1 MFNVKAFS
9 LFTGQWTSTDVLPKD
24 IKEALGPGRRLVY
37 KDMAAEFREELWKR
51 FVACLVPLQVNNK
64 LGLVHFQFSPKVV
77 RHPVAMAHIEHC
89 LEHLPGHT
97 LSIEFRH
104 PSWWEN
110 DAVTADTL
118 GLLRSLGLVH
128 TIVDGPQGSPHSV
141 PAIWET
147 THPDHALLRLH
158 GRNEVAYG
166 MPAKSAAE
174 RFDYAY
180 TSAELQGLAH
190 RYSPIARSVRHPHAV
205 FNNCMED
212 KSQLN
217 AREFLTELKAC

>member
-1 MFNVKAFS
+1 M
-9 LFTGQWTSTDVLPKD
+9 
-24 IKEALGPGRRLVY
+24 
-37 KDMAAEFREELWKR
+37 EFRY
-51 FVACLVPLQVNNK
+51 
-64 LGLVHFQFSPKVV
+64 
-77 RHPVAMAHIEHC
+77 
-89 LEHLPGHT
+89 
-97 LSIEFRH
+97 
-104 PSWWEN
+104 PSWLEN

-128 TIVDGPQGSPHSV
+128 TIVDGPQGSAYSV
-141 PAIWET
+141 PAIWKN

-166 MPAKSAAE
+166 MPAKTAAE

-180 TSAELQGLAH
+180 NSAELQALAQ
-190 RYSPIARSVRHPHAV
+190 RYSPIARSVRYQHAV

-217 AREFLTELKAC
+217 AREFLEVLNAG